1 MEHSCQAKAKY
12 QYQDDFLGVR
22 RPWRLWDGCI
32 ALGDYIQLRLKDV
45 MVFCA
50 SVVVS
55 VAMMENV
62 EDFAAWIE
70 ESDRELKAWLEVE
83 AEEERLI
90 SSLVEQTEIDPLEA
104 FR

>member
-1 MEHSCQAKAKY
+1 
-12 QYQDDFLGVR
+12 
-22 RPWRLWDGCI
+22 
-32 ALGDYIQLRLKDV
+32 LGDSIQLRLKDV

-62 EDFAAWIE
+62 EDFAAWNE

-90 SSLVEQTEIDPLEA
+90 SWLVEQTEIDPLEA

>member
-1 MEHSCQAKAKY
+1 
-12 QYQDDFLGVR
+12 
-22 RPWRLWDGCI
+22 
-32 ALGDYIQLRLKDV
+32 

-62 EDFAAWIE
+62 EDFAAWNE

-90 SSLVEQTEIDPLEA
+90 SWLVEQTEIDPLEA

>member
-1 MEHSCQAKAKY
+1 
-12 QYQDDFLGVR
+12 
-22 RPWRLWDGCI
+22 
-32 ALGDYIQLRLKDV
+32 
-45 MVFCA
+45 MVFGA

-62 EDFAAWIE
+62 EDFAAWNE

-90 SSLVEQTEIDPLEA
+90 SWLVEQTEIDPLEA

>member
-1 MEHSCQAKAKY
+1 MAT
-12 QYQDDFLGVR
+12 LGPLHCIGRFRPIAIER
-22 RPWRLWDGCI
+22 RDGF
-32 ALGDYIQLRLKDV
+32 G
-45 MVFCA
+45 A

-55 VAMMENV
+55 VAMMGNV

-83 AEEERLI
+83 AEQERLI
-90 SSLVEQTEIDPLEA
+90 SWLIEQTEIVPLEA

>member
-1 MEHSCQAKAKY
+1 MGPLHCIGRFRPVAIE
-12 QYQDDFLGVR
+12 R
-22 RPWRLWDGCI
+22 RDSFG
-32 ALGDYIQLRLKDV
+32 
-45 MVFCA
+45 A

-55 VAMMENV
+55 VAKMGNV

-83 AEEERLI
+83 AEQERLI
-90 SSLVEQTEIDPLEA
+90 SWLVEQTEIDPLEA

>member
-1 MEHSCQAKAKY
+1 
-12 QYQDDFLGVR
+12 
-22 RPWRLWDGCI
+22 
-32 ALGDYIQLRLKDV
+32 

-70 ESDRELKAWLEVE
+70 ESDRELKACMEVE

-90 SSLVEQTEIDPLEA
+90 SWLVEKTEIDPLEA